1 MNFVKLLLY
10 LVAVVLAIGLLLA
23 FALPLLILW
32 ILCMLV
38 EAFFGVKLIDRRFVG
53 RFHRS
58 GRPQQPPSPAPEP
71 EPDVP
76 ASEAVIDV
84 VAVDLPD
91 EPPQA
96 PERARVQ
103 ALPPEQAPGPVR
115 ALPQAPEQPWARCPP
130 APRSPCRAPPL
141 LHTAYH

>member
-10 LVAVVLAIGLLLA
+10 LVAGVLAIGLLLA
-23 FALPLLILW
+23 FALPPLILW

-58 GRPQQPPSPAPEP
+58 GRPQPPPSPAPEP

-96 PERARVQ
+96 PER
-103 ALPPEQAPGPVR
+103 LEGG
-115 ALPQAPEQPWARCPP
+115 E
-130 APRSPCRAPPL
+130 
-141 LHTAYH
+141 